1 MVCPIVA
8 PGGKRSVYLP
18 QGTKWYDW
26 NTTKCYEGGQKI
38 QVEMPL
44 DQIPVFVRAGSV
56 IPLQEP
62 GANTDEMK
70 NKEITLC
77 VYSGRDGYFRMYE
90 DAGDG
95 YGYEDGDYCI
105 TDISW
110 QEKTGSLHGRAVE
123 ICSTEI
129 KLIPTPVSA
138 DEHRNYPYNSS
149 CNIKNF

>member
-18 QGTKWYDW
+18 QGTKWYGW
-26 NTTKCYEGGQKI
+26 NTKKCYEGGQKI
-38 QVEMPL
+38 EVEMPL

-62 GANTDEMK
+62 GTNTDAMK
-70 NKEITLC
+70 DSEITLC
-77 VYSGRDGYFRMYE
+77 VYPGRDGHFCLYE

-95 YGYEDGDYCI
+95 YGYEEGDYCI

-110 QEKTGSLHGRAVE
+110 EEKDRKLTWKSSGNLQYRESKIGYKIVE
-123 ICSTEI
+123 
-129 KLIPTPVSA
+129 
-138 DEHRNYPYNSS
+138 
-149 CNIKNF
+149 

>member
-1 MVCPIVA
+1 MPDC
-8 PGGKRSVYLP
+8 GTGEEKRSVYLP

-26 NTTKCYEGGQKI
+26 NTTRCYEGGQKI

-110 QEKTGSLHGRAVE
+110 QEKRQEAYMEEQWKFAVQR
-123 ICSTEI
+123 
-129 KLIPTPVSA
+129 K
-138 DEHRNYPYNSS
+138 
-149 CNIKNF
+149 